1 MPKSY
6 FPATQ
11 IWKVEFPFLPSDLEQ
26 MRTLPQ
32 ATLDQPWKTA
42 ALTAAALC
50 VWPTAQDMATDMLNW
65 LRGPRP
71 LTAYDIQFIR
81 DRLRGK
87 DYLPRSYF
95 SGATPENN
103 YTPVQP
109 LAVTVIETAHSND
122 QGAEGYITL
131 YTVSHCVGITRLRY
145 HHIRRRHNGFYGL
158 SRRADGRCHCADAF
172 GWRLHRSG
180 ANLSGAVR

>member
-65 LRGPRP
+65 LSGPRP

-131 YTVSHCVGITRLRY
+131 YLDCGGADSPRPIRLR
-145 HHIRRRHNGFYGL
+145 HKPSTGQWFLWEQQLLAGIRIPAA
-158 SRRADGRCHCADAF
+158 ADP
-172 GWRLHRSG
+172 WS
-180 ANLSGAVR
+180 

>member
-1 MPKSY
+1 
-6 FPATQ
+6 
-11 IWKVEFPFLPSDLEQ
+11 
-26 MRTLPQ
+26 
-32 ATLDQPWKTA
+32 
-42 ALTAAALC
+42 
-50 VWPTAQDMATDMLNW
+50 MATDMLNW

-71 LTAYDIQFIR
+71 LTAYDMQFIR

-109 LAVTVIETAHSND
+109 LVVTVIETAHSND

-131 YTVSHCVGITRLRY
+131 YLDCGGADSPRPIRLR
-145 HHIRRRHNGFYGL
+145 HKPSTGQWFLWEQFLLPGIRTP
-158 SRRADGRCHCADAF
+158 AP
-172 GWRLHRSG
+172 
-180 ANLSGAVR
+180 ANPWA

>member
-50 VWPTAQDMATDMLNW
+50 VAHGAGHGDRHAELAA
-65 LRGPRP
+65 RP
-71 LTAYDIQFIR
+71 AALDCVR
-81 DRLRGK
+81 H
-87 DYLPRSYF
+87 
-95 SGATPENN
+95 
-103 YTPVQP
+103 
-109 LAVTVIETAHSND
+109 TVH
-122 QGAEGYITL
+122 
-131 YTVSHCVGITRLRY
+131 TRQAAR
-145 HHIRRRHNGFYGL
+145 
-158 SRRADGRCHCADAF
+158 
-172 GWRLHRSG
+172 
-180 ANLSGAVR
+180 

>member
-1 MPKSY
+1 MEDSCTY
-6 FPATQ
+6 CSS
-11 IWKVEFPFLPSDLEQ
+11 V
-26 MRTLPQ
+26 
-32 ATLDQPWKTA
+32 
-42 ALTAAALC
+42 

-131 YTVSHCVGITRLRY
+131 YLDCGGADSPRPIRLR
-145 HHIRRRHNGFYGL
+145 HKPSTGQWFLWEQFLLPGIRTPA
-158 SRRADGRCHCADAF
+158 S
-172 GWRLHRSG
+172 
-180 ANLSGAVR
+180 ANPWA

>member
-50 VWPTAQDMATDMLNW
+50 VWPTA
-65 LRGPRP
+65 
-71 LTAYDIQFIR
+71 
-81 DRLRGK
+81 
-87 DYLPRSYF
+87 
-95 SGATPENN
+95 
-103 YTPVQP
+103 
-109 LAVTVIETAHSND
+109 
-122 QGAEGYITL
+122 
-131 YTVSHCVGITRLRY
+131 
-145 HHIRRRHNGFYGL
+145 
-158 SRRADGRCHCADAF
+158 
-172 GWRLHRSG
+172 
-180 ANLSGAVR
+180 

>member
-1 MPKSY
+1 MGLFDKMKQAASAAGGNQTVTFTFQALPESLAQMQAL
-6 FPATQ
+6 PEASLDT
-11 IWKVEFPFLPSDLEQ
+11 PF
-26 MRTLPQ
+26 
-32 ATLDQPWKTA
+32 KTA
-42 ALTAAALC
+42 ALTVCALC
-50 VWPTAQDMATDMLNW
+50 AYGADKNIGKEMLNW

-131 YTVSHCVGITRLRY
+131 YLDCGGADSPRPIRLR
-145 HHIRRRHNGFYGL
+145 HKPSTGQWFLWEQFLLPGIRTPA
-158 SRRADGRCHCADAF
+158 S
-172 GWRLHRSG
+172 
-180 ANLSGAVR
+180 ANPWA

>member
-50 VWPTAQDMATDMLNW
+50 V
-65 LRGPRP
+65 
-71 LTAYDIQFIR
+71 
-81 DRLRGK
+81 
-87 DYLPRSYF
+87 
-95 SGATPENN
+95 
-103 YTPVQP
+103 
-109 LAVTVIETAHSND
+109 
-122 QGAEGYITL
+122 
-131 YTVSHCVGITRLRY
+131 
-145 HHIRRRHNGFYGL
+145 
-158 SRRADGRCHCADAF
+158 
-172 GWRLHRSG
+172 
-180 ANLSGAVR
+180 

>member
-65 LRGPRP
+65 LRG
-71 LTAYDIQFIR
+71 
-81 DRLRGK
+81 K

-131 YTVSHCVGITRLRY
+131 YLDCGGADSPRPIRLR
-145 HHIRRRHNGFYGL
+145 HKPSTGQWFLWEQFLLPGIRTPA
-158 SRRADGRCHCADAF
+158 S
-172 GWRLHRSG
+172 
-180 ANLSGAVR
+180 ANPWA